1 MLDSITQLTRQPE
14 YLHTLLHPLP
24 IWGLGAGMLGL
35 LVAVLLRS
43 RSAQISTLLI
53 ILVSGISGV
62 PVYLLGGAAE
72 DRVEGIVDDVG
83 REWLEEHERRAEQ
96 VIYVFCALTVL
107 TAVALVA
114 PAKWPKSATA
124 LSIAV
129 LALSVLTLALGGYV
143 AKAGGQIRHREVR
156 TGPPAGEK
164 H

>member
-1 MLDSITQLTRQPE
+1 MLDRITQLTRQPE
-14 YLHTLLHPLP
+14 YLHTLLHPMP
-24 IWGLGAGMLGL
+24 IWGVGAGVLGL
-35 LVAVLLRS
+35 LIALLLRS
-43 RSAQISTLLI
+43 RAAQIPTLVI

-107 TAVALVA
+107 TVVALIA
-114 PAKWPKSATA
+114 PAKWPRSATP

-129 LALSVLTLALGGYV
+129 LVLSVVTLALGGYV
-143 AKAGGQIRHREVR
+143 AKAGGQIRHREFR
-156 TGPPAGEK
+156 TGAPPGG
-164 H
+164 HR